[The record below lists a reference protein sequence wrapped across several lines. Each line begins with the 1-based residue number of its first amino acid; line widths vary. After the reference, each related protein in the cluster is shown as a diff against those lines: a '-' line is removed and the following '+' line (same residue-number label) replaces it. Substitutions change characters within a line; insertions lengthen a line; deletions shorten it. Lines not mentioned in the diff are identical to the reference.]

1 MEGATQCARFL
12 NQLRVVTNKVTNTGG
27 VAAPTAQVAT
37 VDRIASMQPQETA
50 EEEMETAEEI
60 MTRQVALT

>member
-12 NQLRVVTNKVTNTGG
+12 NQLRVDKVTTTGQ
-27 VAAPTAQVAT
+27 VAAPTAQVAM